1 MNSFAARFPRNC
13 AVSAARCN
21 NNLDKPLAQT
31 SLSGRFRDL
40 SALHLETL
48 KTGMESEDRRADT
61 RSEHEDLVARYQQ
74 EAKAAK
80 EKDGYHQR
88 MQQLYGARRDHG
100 ARGKLQ
106 IEPYMD
112 YDQGTTAEWTA
123 IAAACKSRVRGAQQ
137 AKRCYLTLARV
148 HRQMAA
154 EAKQ

>member
-1 MNSFAARFPRNC
+1 
-13 AVSAARCN
+13 
-21 NNLDKPLAQT
+21 
-31 SLSGRFRDL
+31 
-40 SALHLETL
+40 
-48 KTGMESEDRRADT
+48 MESEDRRADT

-88 MQQLYGARRDHG
+88 MQQLYGARRDRG

-112 YDQGTTAEWTA
+112 YDQGT
-123 IAAACKSRVRGAQQ
+123 
-137 AKRCYLTLARV
+137 ARV